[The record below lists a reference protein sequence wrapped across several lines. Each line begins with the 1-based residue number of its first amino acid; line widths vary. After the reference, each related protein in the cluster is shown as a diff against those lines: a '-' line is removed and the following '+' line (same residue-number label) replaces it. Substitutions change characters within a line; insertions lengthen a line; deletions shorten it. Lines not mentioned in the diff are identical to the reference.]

1 MGEVMGKRE
10 LKKIQA
16 RKKIMEAALQQF
28 RENGFQTA
36 SVADIMKTADMGLG
50 TFYNYF
56 SSKEDILYCFLDS
69 LAGQLKEHLMSLKE
83 QSRAA
88 ILQDM
93 FLTMAKLIAEN
104 RFVLPL
110 FLSVGDRAE
119 AGHGGHEHSGHAPA
133 FMDMFLQLVK
143 EGQASGEFRQDISA
157 ELITELFH
165 SLFQAAAFSSLKLS
179 CEENI
184 SMKLQII
191 IDGICVK

>member
-1 MGEVMGKRE
+1 MMGEVMGKRE

-93 FLTMAKLIAEN
+93 FPSEQRATLTSIESFSFSVIMI
-104 RFVLPL
+104 VLSPL
-110 FLSVGDRAE
+110 
-119 AGHGGHEHSGHAPA
+119 AG
-133 FMDMFLQLVK
+133 FF
-143 EGQASGEFRQDISA
+143 
-157 ELITELFH
+157 
-165 SLFQAAAFSSLKLS
+165 FSFW
-179 CEENI
+179 
-184 SMKLQII
+184 
-191 IDGICVK
+191 